1 MSKKPKIYLKNKID
15 QSTMD
20 KIHADSKIESPRQ
33 KIAPSKVLA
42 VVFALVLIVGIPIGV
57 TKFFYHA
64 DSQTDISRSM
74 AEDKAKLEKLESQK
88 NELVTKINKENA
100 DFGFNSTL
108 DNYKTNK
115 SPESKWQVAW
125 QTNFGNI
132 NIELE
137 SKDAPASVENFI
149 RLNSRQYYNNSIVH
163 RIVKSDNFK
172 VIQGGDFTKYDGTGG
187 QSAYYIS
194 EQLDNLIPDENWK
207 VKPESNLG
215 TGESSGGV
223 PANDS
228 FYKNFDTKTGEIEY
242 PKGLILMAKKNYPDS
257 ASSQFFITLDKT
269 ILPAQYTVFG
279 KITEDTLNTLDK
291 INTEV
296 SVGEGSKTP
305 KDGIP
310 DRQIMITNTEIKKV

>member
-1 MSKKPKIYLKNKID
+1 MSKIPKIYLKNKID

-20 KIHADSKIESPRQ
+20 KIHSDSQIESPQRI
-33 KIAPSKVLA
+33 IAPSKFLAAVLA
-42 VVFALVLIVGIPIGV
+42 LALIIGIPIGV

-64 DSQTDISRSM
+64 DSQTDIAMSI
-74 AEDKAKLEKLESQK
+74 AEDKTKLEKLESQK
-88 NELVTKINKENA
+88 NELVAKINKENN
-100 DFGFNSTL
+100 DFGFTSTL

-115 SPESKWQVAW
+115 SPDNEWRVAW

-132 NIELE
+132 NLELD
-137 SKDAPASVENFI
+137 SKDAPTSVENFV
-149 RLNSRQYYNNSIVH
+149 RLNSRQSYNNTIVH

-207 VKPESNLG
+207 TKPDIDLETSE
-215 TGESSGGV
+215 TKGGV
-223 PANDS
+223 VPNDS
-228 FYKNFDTKTGEIEY
+228 FYKNFDSKTGEVEY

-269 ILPAQYTVFG
+269 ILPAQYTVIG
-279 KITEDTLNTLDK
+279 KIATDSISTLDK

-296 SVGEGSKTP
+296 SVGEGSKNPT
-305 KDGIP
+305 DGVP
-310 DRQIMITNTEIKKV
+310 DKEIKIVNTEVKKL